1 MDRHNKE
8 SQLSNIQKKK
18 KTTTKK
24 VKSGKVV
31 DGAHAEIDEANGHS
45 ADGTSNGNSMGNI
58 SAKNDATTSLKESS
72 LLANLMDETSKANVN
87 ENNNNNNNN
96 MSNNN
101 NSSSPEE
108 SRKDEKYLKKRKS
121 SMKKSDVFLSG
132 WKCPFNR
139 EDLLRIWRTPRHFL
153 TTDEE
158 RDIFK
163 LLHKFNGTYSSY
175 MDLTTQVNRKT
186 GHGNHQGKHI
196 QWDKTGKY

>member
-18 KTTTKK
+18 KTTTTKK
-24 VKSGKVV
+24 TKSGKVV
-31 DGAHAEIDEANGHS
+31 NGSHAEIDDAINKS
-45 ADGTSNGNSMGNI
+45 AGGASNVNSMGNT
-58 SAKNDATTSLKESS
+58 STKNDASKESS
-72 LLANLMDETSKANVN
+72 LLANLMDET
-87 ENNNNNNNN
+87 NNDNDNNS

-101 NSSSPEE
+101 NRSSAEE
-108 SRKDEKYLKKRKS
+108 SRKDENYLKKKN

-139 EDLLRIWRTPRHFL
+139 EEILRIWRTPRHFL

-175 MDLTTQVNRKT
+175 MDLTTQVNRKM

-196 QWDKTGKY
+196 QWDKTGSY

>member
-18 KTTTKK
+18 KTTKKTKN
-24 VKSGKVV
+24 GKVV
-31 DGAHAEIDEANGHS
+31 NGANAEIDDANGSS
-45 ADGTSNGNSMGNI
+45 AGGASNVNSMRNI
-58 SAKNDATTSLKESS
+58 STKNDASKESS
-72 LLANLMDETSKANVN
+72 LLANLMDETNNAND
-87 ENNNNNNNN
+87 NNS
-96 MSNNN
+96 MSNDNN
-101 NSSSPEE
+101 RSSAEE
-108 SRKDEKYLKKRKS
+108 SRKDENYLKKKN

-139 EDLLRIWRTPRHFL
+139 EEILRIWRTPRHFL

-196 QWDKTGKY
+196 QWDKTGSY

>member
-8 SQLSNIQKKK
+8 SQLSTIQKKK
-18 KTTTKK
+18 TKK
-24 VKSGKVV
+24 AKSGKVV
-31 DGAHAEIDEANGHS
+31 NGAHAEIDDANGSS
-45 ADGTSNGNSMGNI
+45 AGGASNGNSMGNI
-58 SAKNDATTSLKESS
+58 SAKNNAATSKESS
-72 LLANLMDETSKANVN
+72 LLANLMDETNNANGD
-87 ENNNNNNNN
+87 ENNSNNNN

-101 NSSSPEE
+101 NRSSAEE
-108 SRKDEKYLKKRKS
+108 SRKDEKYLKKKN

-139 EDLLRIWRTPRHFL
+139 EEILRIWRTPRHFL

-186 GHGNHQGKHI
+186 GHGNHHGKHI
-196 QWDKTGKY
+196 QWDKTGQY

>member
-18 KTTTKK
+18 KTTKK
-24 VKSGKVV
+24 TKSGKVV
-31 DGAHAEIDEANGHS
+31 NGANAEIDDASNKS
-45 ADGTSNGNSMGNI
+45 AGGASNVNSMGNI
-58 SAKNDATTSLKESS
+58 STKNDASKESS
-72 LLANLMDETSKANVN
+72 LLVNLMDETYNANDDKN
-87 ENNNNNNNN
+87 NDNNNDNNNNNNNN
-96 MSNNN
+96 NNR
-101 NSSSPEE
+101 SSAEE
-108 SRKDEKYLKKRKS
+108 SRKDENDLKKKN

-139 EDLLRIWRTPRHFL
+139 EEILRIWRTPRHFL

-196 QWDKTGKY
+196 QWDKTGSY